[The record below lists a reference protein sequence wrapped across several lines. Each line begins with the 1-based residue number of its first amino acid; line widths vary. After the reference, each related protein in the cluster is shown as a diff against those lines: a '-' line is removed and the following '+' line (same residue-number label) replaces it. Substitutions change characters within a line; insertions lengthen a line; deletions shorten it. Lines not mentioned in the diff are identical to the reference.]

1 MDLDQGLRATEI
13 YCAKRVAPELRD
25 QIRIECARRGKSITI
40 TEDRPPWHPDDS
52 EWSSVKVAQ
61 LRRDPDSG
69 DWTLHCSDSNGRWWL
84 YDDVAPAD
92 TVAPL
97 LVAID
102 EDRTG
107 IFWG

>member
-1 MDLDQGLRATEI
+1 
-13 YCAKRVAPELRD
+13 
-25 QIRIECARRGKSITI
+25 
-40 TEDRPPWHPDDS
+40 
-52 EWSSVKVAQ
+52 VAQ
-61 LRRDPDSG
+61 LRRDPDNG